1 MKLFKSL
8 IEKCPIHVIGFDA
21 TVYELAYQ
29 VLASQECFE
38 REEKNVSPIFVHR
51 RVDEVEMFHMMYSEE

>member
-8 IEKCPIHVIGFDA
+8 IEKCSIHVIGFDA
-21 TVYELAYQ
+21 TVYSWHTKYWHHKN
-29 VLASQECFE
+29 VLRE
-38 REEKNVSPIFVHR
+38 REKNVSPIFVHR